1 MVINT
6 LIQLNLRYSWLFLD
20 LSLYFLTKA
29 QITAIIISKI
39 MIIKMSLS
47 ALPKRVVLLSVF
59 LNLFVPESE
68 LPVKASPSSKLVE
81 ELFLFPE

>member
-6 LIQLNLRYSWLFLD
+6 QIQLNLYYSSLFLAFFD
-20 LSLYFLTKA
+20 LSLYFFTIA
-29 QITAIIISKI
+29 QIAAINMSKI

-59 LNLFVPESE
+59 LNLFAVEFEP
-68 LPVKASPSSKLVE
+68 PVKASPSSKLFE
-81 ELFLFPE
+81 ELI